1 MIWKKKLVFNG
12 LWVSVAKKQRQS
24 ILLQQMN
31 DGEGRSIQEDDIPAL
46 LYLCVNISDL
56 KFHMVAGNFREQQSE
71 VEAMRK
77 EGDIVGFKMWCN
89 TVFGWE
95 L

>member
-1 MIWKKKLVFNG
+1 LKSGKSYNQIEVLAWVHTCSNMIWKKKLVFNG

-46 LYLCVNISDL
+46 LSSLCQ
-56 KFHMVAGNFREQQSE
+56 H
-71 VEAMRK
+71 
-77 EGDIVGFKMWCN
+77 
-89 TVFGWE
+89 
-95 L
+95 